1 MAKVERI
8 KNLKDILEGVACNLS
23 GPQDC
28 EISRIQMDSR
38 KVEKGDLF
46 FAVKGV
52 IADGHKFIDKAVE
65 SGATAVLCEILPEK
79 VIENIAY
86 VLVENSSKAAGQ
98 IAANFYDHPSQKL
111 KLIGVTGTN
120 GKTTIASLLYQVFKL
135 LGYKVGLISTIHYLV
150 DDEIL
155 PSSHTTPDTLKFN
168 QLLIE
173 MLNKGCEYVFAEC
186 SSHAIKQNRLEGL
199 HFGGGI
205 FTNIS
210 HDHLDYHKT
219 FDDYIKTK
227 KTFFDNL
234 PKTSFALSNIDDKR
248 GKVMLQNTKAEQ
260 HTFGLQSFSD
270 FKLRVLE
277 NSLMGMI
284 LKIENRELHVSLMGD
299 FNASNILAVYATC
312 CLLGI
317 EKEKTLVAL
326 SRLKPAEGRF
336 DIVSNRERQI
346 VGVVDYAHT
355 PDALEKILNSVSKLK
370 KNKGQL
376 ICLVGAGGDRDKS
389 KRPEMAK
396 IAASIADRVILTS
409 DNPRTEDPLEILKDM
424 EAGIPLRAAK
434 KCITIADRRQAIKTA
449 CMLAQNGDWI
459 LIAGK
464 GHEKYQDI
472 NGVKH
477 PFDDKEILRE
487 ELE

>member
-1 MAKVERI
+1 MLERI
-8 KNLKDILEGVACNLS
+8 MNLKEIVEGVSCKLK
-23 GPQDC
+23 GIQDC
-28 EISRIQMDSR
+28 EITGIQMDSR
-38 KVEKGDLF
+38 KIEKGNMF
-46 FAVKGV
+46 FALKGV
-52 IADGHKFIDKAVE
+52 MANGHEFIEKAVE
-65 SGATAVLCEILPEK
+65 SGAAAVLCEILPEHLN
-79 VIENIAY
+79 ENVSY
-86 VLVENSSKAAGQ
+86 VLVENSAKAAGL
-98 IAANFYDHPSQKL
+98 ISANFYDHPSKKL
-111 KLIGVTGTN
+111 KLVGVTGTN

-135 LGYKVGLISTIHYLV
+135 LGHKVGLVSTIHYLV

-168 QLLIE
+168 QLLVK
-173 MLNKGCEYVFAEC
+173 MLDKGCEYVFAEC
-186 SSHAIKQNRLEGL
+186 SSHAIKQYRLEGL
-199 HFGGGI
+199 HFEGGI
-205 FTNIS
+205 FTNMS

-219 FDDYIKTK
+219 FDDYIRTK
-227 KTFFDNL
+227 KSFFDNL
-234 PKTSFALSNIDDKR
+234 PASSFALSNMDDKR
-248 GKVMLQNTKAEQ
+248 GKVMLQNTKAEK

-270 FKLRVLE
+270 FKLKVLE

-312 CLLGI
+312 CLLEI
-317 EKEKTLVAL
+317 EKEETLVAL

-336 DIVSNRERQI
+336 DIVANRERQI

-355 PDALEKILNSVSKLK
+355 PDALEKILNSLSKLK
-370 KNKGQL
+370 KGKGQL

-396 IAASIADRVILTS
+396 IAATIADKVILTS

-424 EAGIPLRAAK
+424 EGGIPLRAAK

-449 CMLAQNGDWI
+449 CLMAQKGDWI
-459 LIAGK
+459 LVAGK

-477 PFDDKEILRE
+477 PFDDKEILKE